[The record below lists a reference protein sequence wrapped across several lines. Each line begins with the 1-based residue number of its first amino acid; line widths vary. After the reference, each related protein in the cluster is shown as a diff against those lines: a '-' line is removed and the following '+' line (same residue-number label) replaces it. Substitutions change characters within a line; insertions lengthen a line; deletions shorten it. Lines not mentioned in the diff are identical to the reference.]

1 MGLNESGKSKH
12 KTMKKPMKQQFSEI
26 FFKIWLTFGN
36 FQGGPNATAVDIL
49 YVSWM
54 KSVIWIAIA

>member
-12 KTMKKPMKQQFSEI
+12 KTMKKQMKQQFSEI
-26 FFKIWLTFGN
+26 FYILLTFGN
-36 FQGGPNATAVDIL
+36 FQGGPNGTAVDIL

-54 KSVIWIAIA
+54 KSVI